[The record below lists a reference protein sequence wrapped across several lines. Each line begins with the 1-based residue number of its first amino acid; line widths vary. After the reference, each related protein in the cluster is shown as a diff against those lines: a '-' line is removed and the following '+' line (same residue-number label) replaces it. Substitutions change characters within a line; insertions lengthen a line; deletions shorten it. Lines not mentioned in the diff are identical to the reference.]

1 MLDAAELADIQADAV
16 AATCDQVCVVQRA
29 GSRTPEPEGG
39 GTTTPT
45 TVETTVA
52 GLSQPTAGMLQNYG
66 YLVGSLSAW
75 QVKLPVVS
83 VAQEKDTLLI
93 GGQKLQVVKRLSPR
107 SYAALLT
114 CLCVEVK

>member
-1 MLDAAELADIQADAV
+1 
-16 AATCDQVCVVQRA
+16 
-29 GSRTPEPEGG
+29 
-39 GTTTPT
+39 
-45 TVETTVA
+45 
-52 GLSQPTAGMLQNYG
+52 
-66 YLVGSLSAW
+66 VGSLSAW